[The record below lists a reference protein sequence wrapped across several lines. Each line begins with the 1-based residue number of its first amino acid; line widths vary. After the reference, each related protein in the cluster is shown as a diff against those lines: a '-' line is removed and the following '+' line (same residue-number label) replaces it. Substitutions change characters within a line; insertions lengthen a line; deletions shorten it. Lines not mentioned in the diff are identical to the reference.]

1 MKILDN
7 KNNLKDF
14 LLKQYGKEIT
24 MVSAFAS
31 NTEKVIQELVKQEN
45 KIKLIIGTINAF
57 SSPVFFKKIREQIQK
72 NEGNLSLS
80 VDFGYE
86 NSIHWKLYL
95 IKPATVI
102 VGSANFTDIGLKLE
116 RDTCVIIKDE
126 SLYDSYVSKI
136 ETLERG
142 KNILDSHDADLKS
155 NWKHMKQFMRE
166 SNLGG

>member
-57 SSPVFFKKIREQIQK
+57 SSPVFFK
-72 NEGNLSLS
+72 GN
-80 VDFGYE
+80 
-86 NSIHWKLYL
+86 
-95 IKPATVI
+95 PP
-102 VGSANFTDIGLKLE
+102 
-116 RDTCVIIKDE
+116 
-126 SLYDSYVSKI
+126 
-136 ETLERG
+136 
-142 KNILDSHDADLKS
+142 
-155 NWKHMKQFMRE
+155 
-166 SNLGG
+166 